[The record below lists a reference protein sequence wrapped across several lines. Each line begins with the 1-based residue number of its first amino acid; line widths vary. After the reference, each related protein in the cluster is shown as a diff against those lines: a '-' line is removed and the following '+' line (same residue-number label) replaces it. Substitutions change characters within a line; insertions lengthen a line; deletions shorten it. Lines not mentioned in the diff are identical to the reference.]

1 MSYARAILQRDV
13 RKEEAALQKKATKK
27 GLWGSIGRTLG
38 GLAATAITGGA
49 AAPWALGL
57 AAGTGSL
64 LGGAVGSKAAG
75 KLTGGK
81 FFRDERADLQSELGA
96 FGSENLMSSL
106 KSGLTAGIGQKLKL
120 AKEGAP
126 TAAKG
131 LDFGESLLGRGLAK
145 GTAISD
151 VKPSVVMKGDAP
163 VWGDIE
169 DPGRYAQLNL
179 MSQGQGPGLF
189 RQTAEGGAPILEGE
203 TLSEILERQSDAA
216 TAVDKSFTMYG
227 GGGRGID
234 PSIKF
239 TGNEFIDRQ
248 LGIVGESA
256 SAVDRDSWQSTIF

>member
-1 MSYARAILQRDV
+1 MGYAEALLARDYG
-13 RKEEAALQKKATKK
+13 REERSLRKKAKRK
-27 GLWGSIGRTLG
+27 GLWGSVGRTLG
-38 GLAATAITGGA
+38 GQAATLITGGA

-81 FFRDERADLQSELGA
+81 YFRDERDDLQSELGA

-179 MSQGQGPGLF
+179 ISQGQGPGLF
-189 RQTAEGGAPILEGE
+189 TQTASGGAHIL
-203 TLSEILERQSDAA
+203 
-216 TAVDKSFTMYG
+216 
-227 GGGRGID
+227 
-234 PSIKF
+234 
-239 TGNEFIDRQ
+239 
-248 LGIVGESA
+248 
-256 SAVDRDSWQSTIF
+256 